1 MALSKIDI
9 ENMVTGEV
17 NVANGG
23 TGLSSGTSGQFL
35 KFTGSTTLASAAS
48 SGTVKQIITGEHNT
62 EVVSNSQSLTDT
74 GLSATITLSSTS
86 SKVLVLVNQ
95 RLDMYGG
102 ANIDDLRFSWRIR
115 RDVSGGSNTYIRD
128 SGTANDQGV
137 YTEGEANDNIFR
149 GFMTQSVIDSP
160 SSTAALTYKTFMIE
174 SNSSAAITANYT
186 HGSANPRSTII
197 LMEF

>member
-9 ENMVTGEV
+9 ENMITGEV

-35 KFTGSTTLASAAS
+35 KFTGSTTLASAAE
-48 SGTVKQIITGEHNT
+48 SGTIKQIITGEHNT

-74 GLSATITLSSTS
+74 GLEATITLSSTS

-102 ANIDDLRFSWRIR
+102 SNIDDLRFSWRIS

-128 SGTANDQGV
+128 SGVTHDQGV
-137 YTEGEANDNIFR
+137 HTEGHGSDNIYR

-160 SSTAALTYKTFMIE
+160 SSTAALTYKTFMVE
-174 SNSSAAITANYT
+174 NNSSALITSDYVYGGAN
-186 HGSANPRSTII
+186 SRSTMI

>member
-1 MALSKIDI
+1 MALTRLGLNQSI
-9 ENMVTGEV
+9 NLATNVTGTL
-17 NVANGG
+17 ATGNGG
-23 TGLSSGTSGQFL
+23 TGATSFAPGKIL
-35 KFTGSTTLASAAS
+35 
-48 SGTVKQIITGEHNT
+48 QIQTGEYNT

-102 ANIDDLRFSWRIR
+102 SNIDDLRFSWRIR
-115 RDVSGGSNTYIRD
+115 RDISGGSNTYIRD
-128 SGTANDQGV
+128 SGVVYDQGL
-137 YTEGEANDNIFR
+137 YTEAEANDNIYR

-160 SSTAALTYKTFMIE
+160 SSTAALTYKTFMVE
-174 SNSSAAITANYT
+174 SHASASITANYT
-186 HGSANPRSTII
+186 YGGAIPRSTII

>member
-35 KFTGSTTLASAAS
+35 KFTGSTTLASAAE
-48 SGTVKQIITGEHNT
+48 SGTIKQIITAEDST
-62 EVVSNSQSLTDT
+62 ETSSNSQSLTDT

-86 SKVLVLVNQ
+86 SKCLVLVNQ
-95 RLDMYGG
+95 RIDLYGG

>member
-9 ENMVTGEV
+9 ENMITGEV

-35 KFTGSTTLASAAS
+35 KFTGSTTLASAAGG
-48 SGTVKQIITGEHNT
+48 GTVKQIITAEDST
-62 EVVSNSQSLTDT
+62 ETSSNSQSLTDT

-86 SKVLVLVNQ
+86 SKCLVLVNQ
-95 RLDMYGG
+95 RIDLYGG

-128 SGTANDQGV
+128 SGETYDQGV
-137 YTEGEANDNIFR
+137 HTEGHGSDNIYR

-160 SSTAALTYKTFMIE
+160 SSTAALTYKTFMVE
-174 SNSSAAITANYT
+174 HNSSASITSDYTYGGAN
-186 HGSANPRSTII
+186 SRSTMI